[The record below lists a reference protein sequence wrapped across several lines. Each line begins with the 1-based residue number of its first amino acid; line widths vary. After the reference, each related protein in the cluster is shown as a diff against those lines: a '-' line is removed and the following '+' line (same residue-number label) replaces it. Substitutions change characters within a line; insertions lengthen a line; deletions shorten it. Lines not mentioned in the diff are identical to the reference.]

1 MVYVS
6 IFMDCIVVFILF
18 SLKCLLK
25 TLLIIINFYEDEFME
40 RTLSEHSRT
49 YDTNTMPNLRK
60 IGLTLTLATALLS
73 NVSAQQ
79 TNPLL
84 NDAIRH
90 FDLRSYPTA
99 IQKFEQV
106 LKSGSATLSE
116 TDKLSVLLKLAS
128 SYKQSKDGLNAERVF
143 RQAFASAGDLVG
155 ENAKS
160 YLQFAQVLA
169 DNGKFKESQ
178 DFFDKYTAFQSI
190 GNQNLQSLTTGV
202 NTKISQDI
210 SALTNGKGKYKVDFL
225 DFNTSNP
232 EFSPMYYRNGIV
244 FCSGKGSGTS
254 LMNDKGGYLDL
265 FYINDLSKVQGLG
278 PDGTAKKLKNTISGG
293 SNSLGN
299 DYYSRP
305 TANDSKTLNFFGGGE
320 GNTAKVKGQI
330 AESEIFSKSLNTKF
344 HEGPATFSKDFSRI
358 IFTRNNYNEGEKGAS
373 EDNEMKLKLYTAENV
388 NGAWGEA
395 TELPFNGDEFSTAHP
410 ALSKDGRYLY
420 FASDREG
427 GLGGMDIWVSENKNG
442 TWAEPQNLGKD
453 INSKGVDAFPFV
465 DERGNLYY
473 SSDGL
478 GGEGGLDLFFVEM
491 KNGANVNKPVA
502 LGEPF
507 NSPNDDF
514 GIITDGNRK
523 NGYFSSDRKRGEDD
537 DIYRFTRET
546 GSSAYDCRELTLSVF
561 DPETK
566 EPIADTE
573 VEISPKGGTSEKK
586 KTDKNGNVKFCI
598 GQNLDY
604 SMKIIKS
611 GYVTNFVGYSTKGE
625 ADDEPSRLDVPLM
638 KVQIVGSEIVTEKV
652 VVPVAPVFKPE
663 AVTKKKSLL
672 KGIVKTEIE
681 KTPIE
686 GVLVIFK
693 NDCDNTT
700 QQVMTGPDGF
710 YAFNMTD
717 GCDYTLEVSK
727 DGYGTNVNKVK
738 KVKKGK
744 AKEISL
750 NSGLFKEGDLITMD
764 NIYYDSNKANIRK
777 DAARELDKLV
787 ATLQKFPLMVIEL
800 GSHTDSRGDGQ
811 DNMNL
816 SEKRAQAA
824 VDYIAKKGIDRNR
837 MLAKGY
843 GETDLVNKCTDGVSC
858 TEAEHQKNRRTTVK
872 IIKVRP
878 E

>member
-1 MVYVS
+1 
-6 IFMDCIVVFILF
+6 
-18 SLKCLLK
+18 
-25 TLLIIINFYEDEFME
+25 
-40 RTLSEHSRT
+40 
-49 YDTNTMPNLRK
+49 MPKLRR

-90 FDLRSYPTA
+90 FDLRSFPTA

-106 LKSGSATLSE
+106 LKDGSATLSE
-116 TDKLSVLLKLAS
+116 SDRLSALLKLAH
-128 SYKQSKDGLNAERVF
+128 SYKQAKDGSNAERVY
-143 RQAFASAGDLVG
+143 RQAFASAGDLTG
-155 ENAKS
+155 ENTKS

-178 DFFDKYTAFQSI
+178 EFYDKFSSSQVLESQTVQSFKASTA
-190 GNQNLQSLTTGV
+190 
-202 NTKISQDI
+202 TKISQDV

-232 EFSPMYYRNGIV
+232 EFSPMYYRDGIV

-265 FYINDLSKVQGLG
+265 FYLNDLSKVQGLG
-278 PDGTAKKLKNTISGG
+278 ADGTAKKTKRVSAGG
-293 SNSLGN
+293 VKSLGT

-305 TANDSKTLNFFGGGE
+305 TANDSKTLNFFGGSDE
-320 GNTAKVKGQI
+320 EVAKVKGQI
-330 AESEIFSKSLNTKF
+330 AESEIFSKTLNTKF
-344 HEGPATFSKDFSRI
+344 HEGPATFNKDFTQI
-358 IFTRNNYNEGEKGAS
+358 IFTRNNYNAGEKGVS
-373 EDNEMKLKLYTAENV
+373 EDNEMKLKLYSAENI

-395 TELPFNGDEFSTAHP
+395 TELPFNDDEYSTAHP
-410 ALSKDGRYLY
+410 SLSKDGRFLY

-427 GLGGMDIWVSENKNG
+427 GFGGMDIWVSEFKNG
-442 TWAEPQNLGKD
+442 NWGEPKNLGKE
-453 INSKGVDAFPFV
+453 INSKGIEVFPFV
-465 DERGNLYY
+465 DERGHLYF
-473 SSDGL
+473 SSDGW
-478 GGEGGLDLFFVEM
+478 GGEGGLDMFFVEM
-491 KNGANVNKPVA
+491 KNGSATNKPVA

-523 NGYFSSDRKRGEDD
+523 TGYFSSDRKRGEDD
-537 DIYRFTRET
+537 DIYRFTREA
-546 GSSAYDCRELTLSVF
+546 GSVYDCREMTVSIF

-573 VEISPKGGTSEKK
+573 VEINPKGGTPEKK
-586 KTDKNGNVKFCI
+586 KTDKNGSLKFCT
-598 GQNLDY
+598 GQDLDY
-604 SMKIIKS
+604 SMKIVKE
-611 GYVTNFVGYSTKGE
+611 GYVTNFVGYSTRGE
-625 ADDEPSRLDVPLM
+625 SDDEPSRLDVPLM
-638 KVQIVGSEIVTEKV
+638 KVPIIEPEPEPQAVIEKV
-652 VVPVAPVFKPE
+652 VPPPPAAPVFKPE

-672 KGIVKTEIE
+672 KGVVKTEVE

-686 GVLVIFK
+686 GVLVTFK

-700 QQVMTGPDGF
+700 QQVMTGPDGV

-727 DGYGTNVNKVK
+727 DGYGTNVNKIK

-764 NIYYDSNKANIRK
+764 NIYYDSNKAIIRK
-777 DAARELDKLV
+777 DAARELDKLA

-800 GSHTDSRGDGQ
+800 GSHTDSRGDAQ

-824 VDYIAKKGIDRNR
+824 VDYIAKKGIERNR

-843 GETDLVNKCTDGVSC
+843 GESDLVNNCVDGVSC

-872 IIKVRP
+872 IMKVRP

>member
-1 MVYVS
+1 
-6 IFMDCIVVFILF
+6 
-18 SLKCLLK
+18 
-25 TLLIIINFYEDEFME
+25 
-40 RTLSEHSRT
+40 
-49 YDTNTMPNLRK
+49 MPKLRK

-84 NDAIRH
+84 SDAIRH

-106 LKSGSATLSE
+106 LKDGSANLSE
-116 TDKLSVLLKLAS
+116 NDKLSVLLKLAT
-128 SYKQSKDGLNAERVF
+128 SYKQAKDGSNAERVF
-143 RQAFASAGDLVG
+143 RQVFASTGDLIG

-178 DFFDKYTAFQSI
+178 DFLDKYSASQVVESQNAQSFKSTSS
-190 GNQNLQSLTTGV
+190 NA
-202 NTKISQDI
+202 KISQDV

-232 EFSPMYYRNGIV
+232 EFSPMYYRDGIV
-244 FCSGKGSGTS
+244 FCSGKGTGTS
-254 LMNDKGGYLDL
+254 LMDDKGGYLDL
-265 FYINDLSKVQGLG
+265 FYLNDLTKVQGLG
-278 PDGTAKKLKNTISGG
+278 ADGNAKKTKRITSGG
-293 SNSLGN
+293 AKSLGN

-305 TANDSKTLNFFGGGE
+305 TANDSKTLNFFGGTE
-320 GNTAKVKGQI
+320 EAVAKVKGQI

-344 HEGPATFSKDFSRI
+344 HEGPATFNKDFTQI
-358 IFTRNNYNEGEKGAS
+358 IFTRNNFNEGEKGTS
-373 EDNEMKLKLYTAENV
+373 EDNEMKLKLYSAENV

-395 TELPFNGDEFSTAHP
+395 TELPFNDDEVSTAHP
-410 ALSKDGRYLY
+410 SLSKDGRFLY

-427 GLGGMDIWVSENKNG
+427 GFGGMDIWVSEFKSGNWSDPK
-442 TWAEPQNLGKD
+442 NLGKD
-453 INSKGVDAFPFV
+453 VNSKGVEVFPFV
-465 DERGNLYY
+465 DERGNLYF
-473 SSDGL
+473 SSDGW
-478 GGEGGLDLFFVEM
+478 GGEGGLDMFFVEI
-491 KNGANVNKPVA
+491 KNGANANKPVA

-523 NGYFSSDRKRGEDD
+523 TGYFSSDRKRGEDD
-537 DIYRFTRET
+537 DIYRFSRE
-546 GSSAYDCRELTLSVF
+546 GGSAYDCREMTVSIF

-566 EPIADTE
+566 EPVADTD
-573 VEISPKGGTSEKK
+573 VEINPKGGTSEKK
-586 KTDKNGNVKFCI
+586 RTDKNGSLKFCT

-604 SMKIIKS
+604 SMKIMKE

-625 ADDEPSRLDVPLM
+625 SDDEPSRLDVPLM
-638 KVQIVGSEIVTEKV
+638 KVQIVEPEPEPQAVVEKV
-652 VVPVAPVFKPE
+652 VVPVAPVFTPE

-672 KGIVKTEIE
+672 KGIVKTEVE

-686 GVLVIFK
+686 GVLVTFK

-700 QQVMTGPDGF
+700 QQVMTGPDGV

-764 NIYYDSNKANIRK
+764 NIYYDSNRALIRK
-777 DAARELDKLV
+777 DAARELDKLA
-787 ATLQKFPLMVIEL
+787 ATLQKFPSMVIEL
-800 GSHTDSRGDGQ
+800 GSHTDSRGDAQ

-824 VDYIAKKGIDRNR
+824 VDYIAKKGIERNR

-843 GETDLVNKCTDGVSC
+843 GESDLVNKCTDGVSC

-872 IIKVRP
+872 IMKVRP

>member
-1 MVYVS
+1 
-6 IFMDCIVVFILF
+6 
-18 SLKCLLK
+18 
-25 TLLIIINFYEDEFME
+25 ME
-40 RTLSEHSRT
+40 RTLSEHIRT
-49 YDTNTMPNLRK
+49 YDTNTMPKLRK

-84 NDAIRH
+84 SDAIRH

-106 LKSGSATLSE
+106 LKDGSANLSE
-116 TDKLSVLLKLAS
+116 NDKLSVLLKLAT
-128 SYKQSKDGLNAERVF
+128 SYKQAKDGSNAERVF

-169 DNGKFKESQ
+169 DNGKYKESQ
-178 DFFDKYTAFQSI
+178 DFFDKYSASQVLESQNAQSFK
-190 GNQNLQSLTTGV
+190 SASSA
-202 NTKISQDI
+202 KISQDV

-232 EFSPMYYRNGIV
+232 EFSPMYYKDGIV
-244 FCSGKGSGTS
+244 FCSGKGTGTS

-265 FYINDLSKVQGLG
+265 FYLNDLSKVQGLG
-278 PDGTAKKLKNTISGG
+278 ADGNAKKTKRVTSGG
-293 SNSLGN
+293 TKSLGN

-305 TANDSKTLNFFGGGE
+305 TANDSKTLNFFGGSE
-320 GNTAKVKGQI
+320 ETVAKVKGQI

-344 HEGPATFSKDFSRI
+344 HEGPATFNKDFTQI
-358 IFTRNNYNEGEKGAS
+358 IFTRNNFNEGEKGTS
-373 EDNEMKLKLYTAENV
+373 EDNEMKLKLYSAENV

-395 TELPFNGDEFSTAHP
+395 TELPFNDDEVSTAHP
-410 ALSKDGRYLY
+410 SLSKDGKFLY

-427 GLGGMDIWVSENKNG
+427 GFGGMDIWVSEYKNG
-442 TWAEPQNLGKD
+442 NWSDPKNLGKD
-453 INSKGVDAFPFV
+453 VNSKGVEVFPFV
-465 DERGNLYY
+465 DERGNLYF
-473 SSDGL
+473 SSDGW
-478 GGEGGLDLFFVEM
+478 GGEGGLDMFFVEI
-491 KNGANVNKPVA
+491 KNGVNPNKPVS

-523 NGYFSSDRKRGEDD
+523 TGYFSSDRKRGEDD
-537 DIYRFTRET
+537 DIYRFTREA
-546 GSSAYDCRELTLSVF
+546 GSAYDCREMTVSIF

-566 EPIADTE
+566 EPIADTD
-573 VEISPKGGTSEKK
+573 VEINPKGGTSEKK
-586 KTDKNGNVKFCI
+586 RTDKNGSLKFCT
-598 GQNLDY
+598 GQDLDY
-604 SMKIIKS
+604 SMKIMKE

-638 KVQIVGSEIVTEKV
+638 KVQIVEPEPEPQAVVEKV
-652 VVPVAPVFKPE
+652 VVPVAPVFTPE

-672 KGIVKTEIE
+672 KGIVKTEVE

-686 GVLVIFK
+686 GVLVTFK

-700 QQVMTGPDGF
+700 QQVMTGPDGV

-727 DGYGTNVNKVK
+727 DGYGTNVNKIK

-764 NIYYDSNKANIRK
+764 NIYYDSNKALIRK
-777 DAARELDKLV
+777 DAARELDKLA
-787 ATLQKFPLMVIEL
+787 ATLQKFPSMVIEL
-800 GSHTDSRGDGQ
+800 GSHTDSRGDAQ

-824 VDYIAKKGIDRNR
+824 VDYIARKGIERNR

-843 GETDLVNKCTDGVSC
+843 GESDLVNKCTDGVSC

-872 IIKVRP
+872 IMKVRP

>member
-1 MVYVS
+1 
-6 IFMDCIVVFILF
+6 
-18 SLKCLLK
+18 
-25 TLLIIINFYEDEFME
+25 
-40 RTLSEHSRT
+40 
-49 YDTNTMPNLRK
+49 MPKLRK

-84 NDAIRH
+84 SDAIRH

-106 LKSGSATLSE
+106 LKDGSANLSE
-116 TDKLSVLLKLAS
+116 NDKLSVLLKLAT
-128 SYKQSKDGLNAERVF
+128 SYKQAKDGSNAERVF

-169 DNGKFKESQ
+169 DNGKYKESQ
-178 DFFDKYTAFQSI
+178 DFFDKYSASQVLESQNVQSFK
-190 GNQNLQSLTTGV
+190 SATSA
-202 NTKISQDI
+202 KISQDVT
-210 SALTNGKGKYKVDFL
+210 SLTNGKGKYKVDFL

-232 EFSPMYYRNGIV
+232 EFSPMYYKDGIV
-244 FCSGKGSGTS
+244 FCSGKGTGTS

-265 FYINDLSKVQGLG
+265 FYLNDLSKVQGLG
-278 PDGTAKKLKNTISGG
+278 ADGNAKKTKRITSGG
-293 SNSLGN
+293 AKSLGN

-305 TANDSKTLNFFGGGE
+305 TANDSKTLNFFGGTDE
-320 GNTAKVKGQI
+320 AVAKVKGQI

-344 HEGPATFSKDFSRI
+344 HEGPATFNKDFTQI
-358 IFTRNNYNEGEKGAS
+358 IFTRNNFNEGEKGTS
-373 EDNEMKLKLYTAENV
+373 EDNEMKLKLYSAENV

-395 TELPFNGDEFSTAHP
+395 TELPFNDDEVSTAHP
-410 ALSKDGRYLY
+410 SLSKDGRYLY

-427 GLGGMDIWVSENKNG
+427 GFGGMDIWVSEYKNG
-442 TWAEPQNLGKD
+442 NWNEPKNLGKD
-453 INSKGVDAFPFV
+453 INSKGVEVFPFV
-465 DERGNLYY
+465 DERGNLYF
-473 SSDGL
+473 SSDGW
-478 GGEGGLDLFFVEM
+478 GGEGGLDMFFAEM
-491 KNGANVNKPVA
+491 KNGANANKPVA

-523 NGYFSSDRKRGEDD
+523 TGYFSSDRKRGEDD
-537 DIYRFTRET
+537 DIYRFTRE
-546 GSSAYDCRELTLSVF
+546 GGSAYDCREMTVSIF

-566 EPIADTE
+566 EPIADTD
-573 VEISPKGGTSEKK
+573 VEINPKGGTSEKK
-586 KTDKNGNVKFCI
+586 RTDKNGSLKFCT
-598 GQNLDY
+598 GQDLDY
-604 SMKIIKS
+604 SMKIMKE

-638 KVQIVGSEIVTEKV
+638 KVQIVEPEPEPQAVVEKV
-652 VVPVAPVFKPE
+652 VTPVAPVFTPE

-672 KGIVKTEIE
+672 KGIVKTEVE

-686 GVLVIFK
+686 GVLVTFK

-700 QQVMTGPDGF
+700 QQVMTGPDGV

-727 DGYGTNVNKVK
+727 DGYGTNVNKIK

-764 NIYYDSNKANIRK
+764 NIYYDSNKALIRK
-777 DAARELDKLV
+777 DAARELDKLA
-787 ATLQKFPLMVIEL
+787 ATLQKFPSMVIEL
-800 GSHTDSRGDGQ
+800 GSHTDSRGDAQ

-824 VDYIAKKGIDRNR
+824 VDYIARKGIERNR

-843 GETDLVNKCTDGVSC
+843 GESDLVNKCTDGVSC

-872 IIKVRP
+872 IMKVRP

>member
-1 MVYVS
+1 
-6 IFMDCIVVFILF
+6 
-18 SLKCLLK
+18 
-25 TLLIIINFYEDEFME
+25 ME
-40 RTLSEHSRT
+40 RTLSEHIRT
-49 YDTNTMPNLRK
+49 YDTNTMPKLRK

-84 NDAIRH
+84 SDAIRH

-106 LKSGSATLSE
+106 LKDGSVNLSE
-116 TDKLSVLLKLAS
+116 NDKLSVLLKLAT
-128 SYKQSKDGLNAERVF
+128 SYKQAKDGSNAERVF

-169 DNGKFKESQ
+169 DNGKYKESQ
-178 DFFDKYTAFQSI
+178 DFFDKYSASQVLESQNAQAFKSA
-190 GNQNLQSLTTGV
+190 SSA
-202 NTKISQDI
+202 KISQDV

-232 EFSPMYYRNGIV
+232 EFSPMYYKDGIV
-244 FCSGKGSGTS
+244 FCSGKGTGTS

-265 FYINDLSKVQGLG
+265 FYLNDLSKVQGLG
-278 PDGTAKKLKNTISGG
+278 ADGNAKKTKRVTSGG
-293 SNSLGN
+293 TKSLGN

-305 TANDSKTLNFFGGGE
+305 TANDSKTLNFFGGSE
-320 GNTAKVKGQI
+320 ETVAKVKGQI

-344 HEGPATFSKDFSRI
+344 HEGPATFNKDFTQI
-358 IFTRNNYNEGEKGAS
+358 IFTRNNFNEGEKGTS
-373 EDNEMKLKLYTAENV
+373 EDNEMKLKLYSAENV

-395 TELPFNGDEFSTAHP
+395 TELPFNDDEVSTAHP
-410 ALSKDGRYLY
+410 SLSKDGKFLY

-427 GLGGMDIWVSENKNG
+427 GFGGMDIWVSEYKNG
-442 TWAEPQNLGKD
+442 NWSDPKNLGKD
-453 INSKGVDAFPFV
+453 VNSKGVEVFPFV
-465 DERGNLYY
+465 DERGNLYF
-473 SSDGL
+473 SSDGW
-478 GGEGGLDLFFVEM
+478 GGEGGLDMFFVEI
-491 KNGANVNKPVA
+491 KNGVNPNKPVS

-523 NGYFSSDRKRGEDD
+523 TGYFSSDRKRGEDD
-537 DIYRFTRET
+537 DIYRFTREA
-546 GSSAYDCRELTLSVF
+546 GSAYDCREMTVSIF

-566 EPIADTE
+566 EPIADTD
-573 VEISPKGGTSEKK
+573 VEINPKGGTSEKK
-586 KTDKNGNVKFCI
+586 RTDKNGSLKFCT
-598 GQNLDY
+598 GQDLDY
-604 SMKIIKS
+604 SMKIMKD

-625 ADDEPSRLDVPLM
+625 SDDEPSRLDVPLM
-638 KVQIVGSEIVTEKV
+638 KVQIVEPEPEPQAVVEKV
-652 VVPVAPVFKPE
+652 VVPVAPVFTPE

-672 KGIVKTEIE
+672 KGIVKTEVE

-686 GVLVIFK
+686 GVLVTFK

-700 QQVMTGPDGF
+700 QQVMTGPDGV

-727 DGYGTNVNKVK
+727 DGYGTNVNKIK

-764 NIYYDSNKANIRK
+764 NIYYDSNKALIRK
-777 DAARELDKLV
+777 DAARELDKLA
-787 ATLQKFPLMVIEL
+787 ATLQKFPSMVIEL
-800 GSHTDSRGDGQ
+800 GSHTDSRGDAQ

-824 VDYIAKKGIDRNR
+824 VDYIARKGIERNR

-843 GETDLVNKCTDGVSC
+843 GESDLVNKCTDGVSC

-872 IIKVRP
+872 IMKVRP